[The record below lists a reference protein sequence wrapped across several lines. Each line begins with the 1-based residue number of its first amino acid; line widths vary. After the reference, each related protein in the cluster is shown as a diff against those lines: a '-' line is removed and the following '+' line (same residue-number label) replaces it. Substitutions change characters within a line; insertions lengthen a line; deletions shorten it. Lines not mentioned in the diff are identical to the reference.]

1 MKSVSL
7 IVPVYQAGAFL
18 TPLIRSVQNQ
28 DYSDFQLVLSD
39 DGSTDDSMQVMERK
53 AREDSRITVVT
64 GPNCGV
70 SSARNRG
77 LAVAE
82 GKYIGFLD
90 ADDLLEPNYLS
101 TLVRLL
107 EQYNADCACCGFT
120 RIYEVSGAVDH
131 MPKCDPGVT
140 ETDRDGFRR
149 WILRPDGFTTV
160 VWNKLFRREALREK
174 DGSWISFDP
183 QLHIVEDGE
192 YLLRSRVERA
202 VFTPEPL
209 YRYTV
214 RTSGAMYGRL
224 TERKRTELAARRKIV
239 DLCADSAEDVQALAQ
254 MKYQKGVRDLLF
266 HAVIAGQ
273 GTEIRDLLPELGR
286 YASAL
291 FGSPALSKKEKLK
304 YHIYRP
310 MIQWNLRRTGA
321 FLMKH
326 LSGHG

>member
-39 DGSTDDSMQVMERK
+39 DGSTDDSMQVMERM

-101 TLVRLL
+101 TQVRLL

-120 RIYEVSGAVDH
+120 RIYEASGAVDH

-174 DGSWISFDP
+174 DGSWIPFDP

-202 VFTPEPL
+202 RVYAGALVPL
-209 YRYTV
+209 YGPYQRRHV
-214 RTSGAMYGRL
+214 WQADGA
-224 TERKRTELAARRKIV
+224 E
-239 DLCADSAEDVQALAQ
+239 AD
-254 MKYQKGVRDLLF
+254 R
-266 HAVIAGQ
+266 AG
-273 GTEIRDLLPELGR
+273 G
-286 YASAL
+286 
-291 FGSPALSKKEKLK
+291 KKK
-304 YHIYRP
+304 
-310 MIQWNLRRTGA
+310 NC
-321 FLMKH
+321 
-326 LSGHG
+326 